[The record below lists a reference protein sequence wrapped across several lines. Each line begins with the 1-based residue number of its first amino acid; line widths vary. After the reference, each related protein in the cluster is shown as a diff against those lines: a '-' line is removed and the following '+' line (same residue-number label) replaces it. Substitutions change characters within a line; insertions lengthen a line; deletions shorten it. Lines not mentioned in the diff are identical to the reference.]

1 MRPASSHRGKRMK
14 DRSLNTRPPMTKQE
28 LRKLKTMMQTKEV
41 KGEKK
46 KVRVQQRTTR
56 EMQLTV
62 VSGSVTFVTSAAGL
76 EVIFAVQMNVS
87 NSSKTIRSF
96 SSKGQ
101 NRMTCSLQSLAL
113 SKVSVRAHA
122 VLLAATPRFPKTA

>member
-76 EVIFAVQMNVS
+76 EVIFANQRNVS
-87 NSSKTIRSF
+87 ISSKTISSF
-96 SSKGQ
+96 SSRDQKK
-101 NRMTCSLQSLAL
+101 TKCSLSSFPLL
-113 SKVSVRAHA
+113 MVSVQAPPVPLA
-122 VLLAATPRFPKTA
+122 VIPGFL